1 MIVPVGPS
9 TDASCDGQAD
19 AAAYV
24 GAPMADLTPPHAP
37 VADDDAELLA
47 ALRRGEEDAFASLV
61 DRYHPSM
68 VRVAQAYVATKEAAE
83 DAVQDAW
90 LGVIQG
96 LDRFE
101 GRSSLKTWIFR
112 IVMNKAMTRG
122 GRDARSVPFSTL
134 GPDEPTFDPSSFAT
148 SGRWA
153 GWWLSEDAVTQLPD
167 RLALARE
174 SRQMIDA
181 VVATLP
187 ANQRLVITLRDI
199 QGMNAAEVCELLGIS
214 EANQRV
220 LLHRA
225 RTKVRAALE
234 GYVHTQAG
242 VEP

>member
-1 MIVPVGPS
+1 
-9 TDASCDGQAD
+9 
-19 AAAYV
+19 
-24 GAPMADLTPPHAP
+24 MADLTPAHAP
-37 VADDDAELLA
+37 AADDEGELLA
-47 ALRRGEEDAFASLV
+47 ALRRGDEQAFASLV
-61 DRYHPSM
+61 DRYHTSM

-101 GRSSLKTWIFR
+101 ARSSLKTWIFR

-134 GPDEPTFDPSSFAT
+134 GPDEPAFDPSSFAN

-167 RLALARE
+167 RLVLARE

-199 QGMNAAEVCELLGIS
+199 QGLSSAEVCELLDVT

-234 GYVHTQAG
+234 GYVHSQAG

>member
-1 MIVPVGPS
+1 MPDP
-9 TDASCDGQAD
+9 
-19 AAAYV
+19 
-24 GAPMADLTPPHAP
+24 TPAHAP
-37 VADDDAELLA
+37 VADDEAELLA
-47 ALRRGEEDAFASLV
+47 ALRRGDEQAFASLI
-61 DRYHPSM
+61 DRYHLSM

-101 GRSSLKTWIFR
+101 ARSSLKTWIFR

-134 GPDEPTFDPSSFAT
+134 GPDEPAFDPSSFAK
-148 SGRWA
+148 SGRWT

-167 RLALARE
+167 RLVLARE

-199 QGMNAAEVCELLGIS
+199 QGLSSGEVCEVLGVS

-225 RTKVRAALE
+225 RTKVRSALE